1 VKRWGGVLILFLV
14 GINVCIVGLA
24 ENAARLAAETGL
36 DADLFT
42 ELTVQV
48 DGSNLS
54 IVAVYINE
62 RALDSKISPG
72 LEAMLTPYIDDNA
85 IVIWASAKEDLLF
98 DPLTISV
105 EQSNKAFLFAEGS
118 DWVELTT
125 GFLAG
130 GVAAEQDSAGLLIM
144 GDRIDPTKPFWVVYQ
159 GARGQLNIGPTEPT
173 TTLPVQQRPQI
184 REEPV
189 REAPVLESVTDLEAE
204 LTYGDFSME
213 TVSPLFGLSPSLV
226 GTIINK
232 GDDEE
237 LRLLLVRLEEG
248 IEEGTLDPQLLAG
261 IEPFIGAGTVMV
273 WALSPTGAQF
283 SPWNLSIKQ
292 AETNYIFNP
301 FSSSSFTGLTPGFS
315 EPGFIEAGNIAAGVV
330 FLHRGIDPGAP
341 FSICY
346 EGECTAFPQ
355 STDK

>member
-1 VKRWGGVLILFLV
+1 MKRWGVVLILFLL
-14 GINVCIVGLA
+14 GINVCIIGVA
-24 ENAARLAAETGL
+24 ENAGRLAAETGL
-36 DADLFT
+36 DTDLFT
-42 ELTVQV
+42 ELTVQIG
-48 DGSNLS
+48 GSNLS

-72 LEAMLTPYIDDNA
+72 LEAMLTPHIDDNA
-85 IVIWASAKEDLLF
+85 IVIWASAKEDLPF

-105 EQSNKAFLFAEGS
+105 EQSDKVFLFAERS
-118 DWVELTT
+118 NWVELPPG
-125 GFLAG
+125 GFFAG

-144 GDRIDPTKPFWVVYQ
+144 GDRIDPTKPFWIVYQ
-159 GARGQLNIGPTEPT
+159 GTRGQLDIGPVEPT
-173 TTLPVQQRPQI
+173 PTPAVQQRPQI
-184 REEPV
+184 REE
-189 REAPVLESVTDLEAE
+189 PVLESVTDLEAE
-204 LTYGDFSME
+204 LTYGDFSVE
-213 TVSPLFGLSPSLV
+213 TVFPLFGLSPSLV

-248 IEEGTLDPQLLAG
+248 IEEGTLDPQLLAS
-261 IEPFIGAGTVMV
+261 IEPFIGAGAVMV
-273 WALSPTGAQF
+273 WALSPTGAEF
-283 SPWNLSIKQ
+283 SPWDLSIKQ

-315 EPGFIEAGNIAAGVV
+315 EPGFIEAGNITAGVV

-346 EGECTAFPQ
+346 KGECAAFPQ